1 MFCVQCGFKIADGYK
16 FCPNCGA
23 KVVSVQDDTQQK
35 HEIPRGELDKIAD
48 DIFWEQPVSRGK
60 AKKLSQVTGISIQM
74 ASDMIKKRYKEYK
87 DLKKRKLLPDT
98 KYCPC
103 CGSQDIEA
111 YEEPGITVTQPV
123 KAFGGGFIS
132 SSSPSSKWMRCNMCG
147 HRWKPK
153 KKR

>member
-1 MFCVQCGFKIADGYK
+1 MFCVQCGFKIEDGYK
-16 FCPNCGA
+16 FCPKCGTKIGA
-23 KVVSVQDDTQQK
+23 PMQENNKSD
-35 HEIPRGELDKIAD
+35 IDKIAD

-74 ASDMIKKRYKEYK
+74 ASDMIEKRYKEYK

-111 YEEPGITVTQPV
+111 YEEPGITVSQPV